1 MLKYIH
7 LFTDGSVNTKTK
19 VGLGAILITNELEWP
34 VNSKVLLKEFNN
46 TSSTTLE
53 IQILLWALRQI
64 EDQRNVKVYTDSQ
77 NTLRL
82 IERKTRLIKN
92 DFKSKTGKELNNA
105 ALYRQFYSETER
117 LNIQLYKVKGH
128 NKSINKDLI
137 AQIFGIVDK
146 ESRKALRQLN

>member
-77 NTLRL
+77 NTLSL

-92 DFKSKTGKELNNA
+92 DFKSKTGKELINA
-105 ALYRQFYSETER
+105 ALYRKFYSETER

>member
-77 NTLRL
+77 NTLSL

-105 ALYRQFYSETER
+105 TLYRQFYSETER
-117 LNIQLYKVKGH
+117 LSIELYKVKGH

>member
-77 NTLRL
+77 NTLSL

-105 ALYRQFYSETER
+105 TLYRQFYSETER
-117 LNIQLYKVKGH
+117 LNIELYKVKGH

>member
-77 NTLRL
+77 NTLSL

-105 ALYRQFYSETER
+105 ALYRKFYSETER

>member
-77 NTLRL
+77 NTLSL

-105 ALYRQFYSETER
+105 TLYRQFYSETER
-117 LNIQLYKVKGH
+117 LNIKLYKVKGH